1 MTSTYADDDDLPL
14 VPRGA
19 GNLKLQRWIDLIA
32 ALLDRRKPATFDEL
46 ARDVP
51 AYAKLVAD
59 YEDVPAE
66 TARETKRQSLKRTFE
81 RDKDELRELG
91 IPLESHADADG
102 NPGGAYQMR
111 KQDFYLPYVA
121 LTAPDGRAINETAR
135 VDRYGYRS
143 LASLTLGPEE
153 LSAIVDAAAV
163 VRSLG
168 DPLLAA
174 DVARALRKLAIDLPV
189 DAMAIGAEPTIVLP
203 RARAGNAV
211 FAALSEALHRRKAL
225 TFAYHAISTDAT
237 ETRTVDPY
245 GLFFVHGHWYLAAH
259 DHTRAELRNFRLNR
273 ISGPTVNPRK
283 KTTPDYD
290 IPSSFRLA
298 EHAASRY
305 AWELGD
311 TDVVAAIVRVIGATG
326 PDRAA
331 AALGK
336 ADQQQDDYRGF
347 TVRRFDAFA
356 RWLLSTAG
364 GLVPVSPPEL
374 VNEYR
379 EMLARIALLYAPDRV
394 PSVATASPKV
404 VRKAAGAGDSA
415 DPWQAKTAAAQLQ
428 RILQLV
434 PAIATKGE
442 HDIDAVA
449 AQLGVDVA
457 TLQRDVYSLVE
468 RYDVPGGFVEC
479 VQIYME
485 PGRLSAQS
493 DHFLRPMRLTGS
505 ELAALTLGLT
515 VLRKRRTPDTHAVIE
530 RAREQLMAVAARL
543 PDDPIPMMPYDVGMD
558 DTMRSAI
565 VGALCGALKT
575 RTKATITYRSSGDTS
590 SSARVIQLYAL
601 AMLDGVLYAVA
612 YCEREQDVRVFRLD
626 RVEAVETGDTTYA
639 IPADFSLDAMV
650 RDGRLLHGR
659 HAQTLVV
666 AYSPTIARWIA
677 EREGLA
683 QEADGSL
690 VVEYPLADEEWA
702 LRHTLQYGAEAE
714 VLAPIEVRAM
724 VRERV
729 QRMTL
734 AIPEGVPEHV

>member
-1 MTSTYADDDDLPL
+1 MLFIRAMTLNNANDDELPPA
-14 VPRGA
+14 PRGS
-19 GNLKLQRWIDLIA
+19 GNIKLQRWVDLIA
-32 ALLDRRKPATFDEL
+32 ALLDRRKPATFEEL

-51 AYAKLVAD
+51 AYAMLVAG
-59 YEDVPAE
+59 YEDWPAG

-91 IPLESHADADG
+91 IPLESTHDADG
-102 NPGGAYQMR
+102 NPGGAYQMH
-111 KQDFYLPYVA
+111 KQDFYLPYVS

-189 DAMAIGAEPTIVLP
+189 DAMAIGTEPTIVLP

-211 FAALSEALHRRKAL
+211 FTALSDALHRRKTL
-225 TFAYHAISTDAT
+225 TFAYHAISTDDTQA
-237 ETRTVDPY
+237 RTVDPY
-245 GLFFVHGHWYLAAH
+245 GLFFVHGHWYLVAH
-259 DHTRAELRNFRLNR
+259 DHDRTQLRNFRLNR
-273 ISGPTVNPRK
+273 IAAPKVNALK
-283 KTTPDYD
+283 KTTPDYE

-298 EHAASRY
+298 EHAESRY

-311 TDVVAAIVRVIGATG
+311 TDVVTAIVRVIGDTG

-331 AALGK
+331 AALG
-336 ADQQQDDYRGF
+336 QPIPEQDSCRTF
-347 TVRRFDAFA
+347 TVRRFDAFT

-374 VNEYR
+374 ASEYR
-379 EMLARIALLYAPDRV
+379 EMLTRIALLYMPDRI
-394 PSVATASPKV
+394 PSAAVASPKATSK
-404 VRKAAGAGDSA
+404 RAAVSEST
-415 DPWQAKTAAAQLQ
+415 DPWQANTAAAQLR

-434 PAIATKGE
+434 PTIAAKGE
-442 HDIDAVA
+442 HDIDEVA

-457 TLQRDVYSLVE
+457 TLQGDVYSLVE

-485 PGRLSAQS
+485 PGRLSARS

-515 VLRKRRTPDTHAVIE
+515 VLRKRRTPESHAVIE
-530 RAREQLMAVAARL
+530 RARDQLMAVAAKL
-543 PDDPIPMMPYDVGMD
+543 PDDPIPMMPYDVGID
-558 DTMRSAI
+558 DIMRSAI
-565 VGALCGALKT
+565 VGALGAALKA
-575 RTKATITYRSSGDTS
+575 RTKVTITYRSSGDTS

-601 AMLDGVLYAVA
+601 TMLDGVLYAVA

-626 RVEAVETGDTTYA
+626 RIEAVENGDATYT
-639 IPADFSLDAMV
+639 IPSDFSLDAMV
-650 RDGRLLHGR
+650 RGGRLLHGR
-659 HAQTLVV
+659 HARTLVV
-666 AYSPTIARWIA
+666 AYSATVARWIA

-702 LRHTLQYGAEAE
+702 LRHVLQYGAEAE
-714 VLAPIEVRAM
+714 VLAPAEVRTR

-729 QRMTL
+729 QQMTV
-734 AIPEGVPEHV
+734 AIA